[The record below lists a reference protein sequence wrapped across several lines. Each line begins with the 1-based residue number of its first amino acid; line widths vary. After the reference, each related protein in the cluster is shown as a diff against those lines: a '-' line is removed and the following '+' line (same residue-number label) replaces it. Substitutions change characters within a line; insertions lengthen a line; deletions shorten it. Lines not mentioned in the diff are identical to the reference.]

1 MAHRGT
7 ELRTDMSTEMK
18 PIGLK
23 IPGSDDD
30 WVPSMEDMPFHRL
43 GGEQGVRALAEAFY
57 DAMDAHEPA
66 LARLHELEDGKVS
79 RGMRERF
86 GLFLIGWLGGPQQ
99 YIEKHGHPRLRMRHG
114 HFPVDIAM
122 RDAWL
127 RSMQRAMDARGVTGG
142 VRRFLDQRFGD
153 VADFLR
159 NVEG

>member
-1 MAHRGT
+1 
-7 ELRTDMSTEMK
+7 MSTEMK
-18 PIGLK
+18 PVGLNL
-23 IPGSDDD
+23 PGSDD
-30 WVPSMEDMPFHRL
+30 WVPTMEDMPFHRL
-43 GGEQGVRALAEAFY
+43 GGPEGVRALAEAFY
-57 DAMDAHEPA
+57 DAMDANEPA
-66 LARLHELEDGKVS
+66 LARLHELDEHGRVS

-86 GLFLIGWLGGPQQ
+86 GLFLIGWLGGPQD

-127 RSMQRAMDARGVTGG
+127 RSMQRALDARAITGG
-142 VRRFLDQRFGD
+142 VRRYLDKRFAE